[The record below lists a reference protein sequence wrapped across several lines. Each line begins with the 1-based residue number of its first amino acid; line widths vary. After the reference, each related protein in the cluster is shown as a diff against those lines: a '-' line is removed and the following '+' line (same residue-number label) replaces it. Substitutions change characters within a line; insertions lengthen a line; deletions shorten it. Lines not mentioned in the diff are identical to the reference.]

1 LQEKEQRVVELQEHL
16 GAQGPYSE
24 SLDVLFGAVYGFN
37 ESYLNRAPFEVLK
50 SRGLGLISNES
61 LRVQIIRVYA
71 EDYEQVDRVDARHR
85 RFAIDLYRPYFLVQ
99 FVETN
104 FNNSA
109 TPIDYGA
116 LLRDQYFLN
125 LVDYRLAVL
134 RSDTIPAYDAAL
146 TSIRN
151 LLSSLEIEIERTGR

>member
-1 LQEKEQRVVELQEHL
+1 M
-16 GAQGPYSE
+16 GDS
-24 SLDVLFGAVYGFN
+24 
-37 ESYLNRAPFEVLK
+37 
-50 SRGLGLISNES
+50 
-61 LRVQIIRVYA
+61 VQSIYTIIRVYA

-85 RFAIDLYRPYFLVQ
+85 RFVIDLYRPYFLVH
-99 FVETN
+99 FVDIN

-116 LLRDQYFLN
+116 LLRDHYFLN

-134 RSDTIPAYDAAL
+134 RSDTIPAYNAVL

-151 LLSSLEIEIERTGR
+151 LLSSLEVEIERAGR